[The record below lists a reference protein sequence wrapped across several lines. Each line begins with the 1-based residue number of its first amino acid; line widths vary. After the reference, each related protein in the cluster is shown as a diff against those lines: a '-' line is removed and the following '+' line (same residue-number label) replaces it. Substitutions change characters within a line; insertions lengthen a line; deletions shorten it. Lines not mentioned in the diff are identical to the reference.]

1 MKNLL
6 YIFLGLSLIFGC
18 SDDSD
23 ENVNQI
29 FLQKYNNVVFNFN
42 IDSYKLW
49 FSDGIIYT
57 KYDGEQCNT
66 PIPTEGTLSIPE
78 GEYVFEYGTGDVIY
92 AIVSQTEDELV
103 LQIQVGNDPF
113 CEMNTWF
120 NNWTFTVS
128 GNSLTLEAKELSN
141 CTPTEFSL
149 YFENLSMTTE
159 NIPGC

>member
-49 FSDGIIYT
+49 FSDGIIYS
-57 KYDGEQCNT
+57 KYDGEQ
-66 PIPTEGTLSIPE
+66 
-78 GEYVFEYGTGDVIY
+78 
-92 AIVSQTEDELV
+92 
-103 LQIQVGNDPF
+103 
-113 CEMNTWF
+113 
-120 NNWTFTVS
+120 
-128 GNSLTLEAKELSN
+128 
-141 CTPTEFSL
+141 
-149 YFENLSMTTE
+149 
-159 NIPGC
+159 